1 MTQGSILQ
9 ITETGEDSCVL
20 CPRDTA
26 KDGAF
31 TEGERMGEVFLCWQH
46 VKTVSKLG
54 PIEREEPEEEHV
66 ALGGHNGDSQPDF
79 PREA

>member
-1 MTQGSILQ
+1 MSHILQ
-9 ITETGEDSCVL
+9 VNETGEDSCVL

-26 KDGAF
+26 KDGAY

-54 PIEREEPEEEHV
+54 PIEREEPTV
-66 ALGGHNGDSQPDF
+66 SLGGHNGEQQPVF
-79 PREA
+79 ES